1 MAASVYDR
9 LTPGAEFVLSFAVDT
24 LMPLS
29 PSGLGLALGTWA
41 PFQNGLITLRDVSTS
56 GDLLVLTLRANQG
69 ADIFTFGGLAAAIA
83 DVLNQNFPAYGFAP
97 SGLNVVSA
105 QPIPGLTTTTTW
117 REFQKAGGVTLTP
130 WPFTS
135 VVASGQTPDIVSWV
149 ASNWPWL
156 LLAGGAGFFILRS
169 L

>member
-9 LTPGAEFVLSFAVDT
+9 LTPGDEFVLSFAVDT
-24 LMPLS
+24 LMPLA
-29 PSGLGLALGTWA
+29 PSGIGLVLGTWA
-41 PFQNGLITLRDVSTS
+41 PFQNGLITVRGVSIS

-69 ADIFTFGGLAAAIA
+69 ADVFTFGGLAAATA
-83 DVLNQNFPAYGFAP
+83 DVLNHSFPAYGFAP

-105 QPIPGLTTTTTW
+105 QAIPGLTKTTTW
-117 REFQKAGGVTLTP
+117 QEFQRAGGVTLTP

-156 LLAGGAGFFILRS
+156 LLAGAGGFFILRS